1 MTDSANP
8 GGPGGPVARLRRL
21 YAEFPA
27 QFWIV
32 VLGTFI
38 DRLGGALLFPFFT
51 LYLTRKFN
59 IGMTEVGF
67 IFGVFALSSV
77 AGSIAG
83 GALTD
88 RLGRK
93 IMLLFGLVM
102 SAVFSLSMG
111 IIDNLQLFFIAAL
124 VVGVFSEVG
133 APAQQALVADLLD
146 EEQRAQGFGILRVV
160 ANLAVTIGPIIG
172 GFLASR
178 SYLLLFITDAVTS
191 LITAGFI
198 FFALRETR
206 RAPAQGEP
214 QESMAATFRGYST
227 VLTDRAFLWFMV
239 ASMLM
244 VMVYMNMNTTLAV
257 YLRDVHGVPE
267 QGFGY
272 ILSMNAAMVVLF
284 QFGITRRITRYRPL
298 VIMAIGTLLYA
309 LGFAMYGFVSVFPLF
324 LLAMAIITVGEMFVT
339 PIGQAIVARLA
350 PEDKRG
356 RYMAAYG
363 FSWVLPMAAG
373 PLLAGLVMDN
383 FNPSW
388 LWYAAGLVGLAAA
401 GAYYLLELRVSRV
414 RWAAVDRRVDILEQ
428 VEEGRITA
436 EEASRL
442 LEGVGEG
449 SWARLAPEPAGEAPA
464 RRHVRIR
471 VSDLASGAMKVD
483 LRLPV
488 GLVNTVLYMGGRLS
502 ADLEGYDPLAL
513 QQLITQG
520 DAGGGGTRTLDG
532 DDDRLEISIE

>member
-1 MTDSANP
+1 MTEPASP
-8 GGPGGPVARLRRL
+8 GGSRNPVERLRSL
-21 YAEFPA
+21 YAEFPS

-59 IGMTEVGF
+59 IGMTEVGV

-93 IMLLFGLVM
+93 SMLLFGLAM

-111 IIDNLQLFFIAAL
+111 IIDDLQLFFIAAL

-178 SYLLLFITDAVTS
+178 SYLLLFIADAVTS

-206 RAPAQGEP
+206 QAPAEGEP
-214 QESMAATFRGYST
+214 QESMATTFRGYSA
-227 VLTDRAFLWFMV
+227 VLTDRAFLWFMA
-239 ASMLM
+239 ASVLM
-244 VMVYMNMNTTLAV
+244 VLVYMNLNTTLSV

-272 ILSMNAAMVVLF
+272 ILSLNAAMVVLF

-298 VIMAIGTLLYA
+298 VIMAVGTLLYA
-309 LGFAMYGFVSVFPLF
+309 IGFAMYGFVSVFPLF
-324 LLAMAIITVGEMFVT
+324 LLAMAVITVGEMFVT

-373 PLLAGLVMDN
+373 PLLAGLLMDN
-383 FNPSW
+383 LNPSW
-388 LWYAAGLVGLAAA
+388 LWYATGLVGLVAA
-401 GAYYLLELRVSRV
+401 GAYYALELRVSRV
-414 RWAAVDRRVDILEQ
+414 RWAAVDQRVDILEQ

-442 LEGVGEG
+442 LEEVGEG
-449 SWARLAPEPAGEAPA
+449 SWARLAPEPAGEAPGH
-464 RRHVRIR
+464 RHVRIR

-520 DAGGGGTRTLDG
+520 NAGGGDTHTLDG
-532 DDDRLEISIE
+532 DDDRLEITIE